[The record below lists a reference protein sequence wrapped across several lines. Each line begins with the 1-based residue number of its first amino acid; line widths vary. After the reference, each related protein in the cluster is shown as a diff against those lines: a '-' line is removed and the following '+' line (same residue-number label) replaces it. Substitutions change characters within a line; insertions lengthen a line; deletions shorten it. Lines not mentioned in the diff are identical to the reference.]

1 MTADDADDFLTVYWS
16 TKRAVTMA
24 ATAAYARHGVYEGQ
38 QFILRSLWSEDGLTP
53 GEVAKRLGLSTPT
66 ITRATMRMAAA
77 GLVRREPHPTDRRL
91 VRLYLTERGRDLEAT
106 IEDEMAGLTD
116 RALAGFDDAG
126 RAAVVRALDRI
137 RRNLSSD
144 SSGVADPA
152 GG

>member
-1 MTADDADDFLTVYWS
+1 MSDQLARSRAKLEKYRQRLEMRDVVITPLDLKLTKDFAVNKIDAAELL
-16 TKRAVTMA
+16 A
-24 ATAAYARHGVYEGQ
+24 AAEN
-38 QFILRSLWSEDGLTP
+38 FRSLGLRHVLPISAEHGT
-53 GEVAKRLGLSTPT
+53 GVGDLLDEVFAALPPETVSTEPT
-66 ITRATMRMAAA
+66 EVM
-77 GLVRREPHPTDRRL
+77 L
-91 VRLYLTERGRDLEAT
+91 T